1 MSAGGRTALIGYGH
15 PSRGDDAAGPMVVRR
30 LRGML
35 PASVE
40 IREVIGDG
48 AALME
53 AWNGF
58 HRVVVVDA
66 VVSGAPAGTV
76 HRIDGRR
83 LSEAGEFR
91 SPSSHALGLREAI
104 RLAET
109 LGRLPAEL
117 DIIGVEGRA
126 FEMGSPVGPEVQEG
140 IARAA
145 AVLLDEFAA
154 GEPGPVGGTG
164 APPPG
169 AARGD
174 G

>member
-1 MSAGGRTALIGYGH
+1 MSPGERIALIGYGH
-15 PSRGDDAAGPMVVRR
+15 PSRGDDAAGLLVARR

-35 PASVE
+35 PAEVE
-40 IREVIGDG
+40 VREIIGDG

-58 HRVVVVDA
+58 DRVVIVDA

-76 HRIDGRR
+76 HRLDGRR
-83 LSEAGEFR
+83 LPAAGDFR
-91 SPSSHALGLREAI
+91 SPSSHGLGLMEAI

-109 LGRLPAEL
+109 LGRLPRVL
-117 DIIGVEGRA
+117 DVIGIEGRR
-126 FEMGSPVGPEVQEG
+126 FETGEPAGPQVQEG

-154 GEPGPVGGTG
+154 TAGSGASAATDASPGSIYGGG
-164 APPPG
+164 
-169 AARGD
+169 
-174 G
+174 

>member
-1 MSAGGRTALIGYGH
+1 MSPGGRTALIGYGH

-109 LGRLPAEL
+109 LGRLPPEL
-117 DIIGVEGRA
+117 DIIGVEGRV
-126 FEMGSPVGPEVQEG
+126 FEMGSPVGAEVQEG

-145 AVLLDEFAA
+145 AVLLDELSGDATR
-154 GEPGPVGGTG
+154 PG
-164 APPPG
+164 
-169 AARGD
+169 R
-174 G
+174 